1 MKYVHI
7 KIEELREEKGI
18 SKEKICKAL
27 NLQRGN
33 LNKYC
38 RDGFKRIDANLLIK
52 LCDFFDCEISDLLEI
67 KDKPEAAPQPEAG
80 ILYPIR
86 RKRTNHT
93 DSEEN

>member
-7 KIEELREEKGI
+7 KIEELRNEKGI
-18 SKEKICKAL
+18 SKEKICRAL

-52 LCDFFDCEISDLLEI
+52 LCDFFDCGISDLLEI
-67 KDKPEAAPQPEAG
+67 RDEPETAPQPETG
-80 ILYPIR
+80 LLQPVR
-86 RKRTNHT
+86 RKHSSHT
-93 DSEEN
+93 GNE

>member
-7 KIEELREEKGI
+7 KIEELRKEKNI

-38 RDGFKRIDANLLIK
+38 RDDFKRIDANLIIK
-52 LCDFFDCEISDLLEI
+52 LCEFFDCGISDLLEI
-67 KDKPEAAPQPEAG
+67 RDEPETAPQPEPG

-86 RKRTNHT
+86 RKRKDYT
-93 DSEEN
+93 DAE

>member
-7 KIEELREEKGI
+7 KIEELREEKNI

-38 RDGFKRIDANLLIK
+38 RDGFKRINANLIIK
-52 LCDFFDCEISDLLEI
+52 LCEFFDCGISDLLEI
-67 KDKPEAAPQPEAG
+67 RDEPETAPQPEIG
-80 ILYPIR
+80 ILRPVR
-86 RKRTNHT
+86 RKRNDHSGTK
-93 DSEEN
+93 